1 MKTNKALQEQILKV
15 YTRDEE
21 NEQGSTA
28 VQIISTDVWYN

>member
-1 MKTNKALQEQILKV
+1 MKTNKELQEQILKV

-21 NEQGSTA
+21 NDKGSTQ

>member
-21 NEQGSTA
+21 NDKGLTQ

>member
-15 YTRDEE
+15 YTRHEE
-21 NEQGSTA
+21 NDKGPTQ

>member
-15 YTRDEE
+15 YTREEE
-21 NEQGSTA
+21 NDKGTTQ